1 MLGVPLLLVLVLLL
15 MPAELPQSFV
25 LLEKVAVLV
34 QGPLVLSQFVQAHSW
49 GQGGHVHGPLPFWG
63 ESGIERLLSV
73 PKVGGAC
80 HCRCHCCH
88 AGLLVAVQ
96 VLGLLRTVP
105 LHGGIGSKVKVVSV
119 REVGLVVGV
128 VAVVA
133 TVVNGKHLRR
143 FRFPDLLK
151 ASENLL
157 DRVLTSLSYDE
168 VLLTVLKTFF
178 SLRPIYI
185 FGGKKNTQT

>member
-1 MLGVPLLLVLVLLL
+1 M
-15 MPAELPQSFV
+15 
-25 LLEKVAVLV
+25 
-34 QGPLVLSQFVQAHSW
+34 
-49 GQGGHVHGPLPFWG
+49 HGPLPFRG
-63 ESGIERLLSV
+63 ESGIERFLSM

-96 VLGLLRTVP
+96 VLGLLKTVP

-133 TVVNGKHLRR
+133 TVVNGKHLRC

-157 DRVLTSLSYDE
+157 DRVLTNLCQIMKYC
-168 VLLTVLKTFF
+168 
-178 SLRPIYI
+178 
-185 FGGKKNTQT
+185 